1 MNVGLKWAPKA
12 DNVTLTLAYTVNVE
26 LCRSKK
32 LVSLAPFVIPE
43 AIIPT

>member
-1 MNVGLKWAPKA
+1 MNIGLKLSPKA

-32 LVSLAPFVIPE
+32 LVSLAPFVVLE